1 MSTAEITYAAAIR
14 EALQQEMQRD
24 ERVVLFGLDVDD
36 PLGIVGSTLDLHK
49 EFGPERVFGTPLS
62 EDAMTGVAIGMA
74 MAGLR
79 PVHVHIRMDFMML
92 AMNQLVNMAAK
103 AHYKYGEQ
111 ISIPMVIKGTI
122 GKSWGQG
129 AQHSQSLYSLF
140 AHIPGLKVV
149 APTNPYD
156 AKGCLVSAIRDNNPV
171 VFVEHRLLYP
181 MKDDVPEYLYEVPPG
196 DARVVRH
203 GTDVTL
209 VGISYMCSECR
220 LAADVLDDQADI
232 SCEVIDPVWLSP
244 LDMDTIR
251 ESVCKTGHLLV
262 VDNDWTMCGIGS
274 EIIARLHETGIS
286 FTSSRMGF
294 HPSPC
299 PPSPPLEQAF
309 YPSVSGIVKTAYRLV
324 TGRDLSVSLS
334 DIHDDFRGPF

>member
-1 MSTAEITYAAAIR
+1 M
-14 EALQQEMQRD
+14 
-24 ERVVLFGLDVDD
+24 VL
-36 PLGIVGSTLDLHK
+36 
-49 EFGPERVFGTPLS
+49 
-62 EDAMTGVAIGMA
+62 
-74 MAGLR
+74 
-79 PVHVHIRMDFMML
+79 
-92 AMNQLVNMAAK
+92 
-103 AHYKYGEQ
+103 
-111 ISIPMVIKGTI
+111 
-122 GKSWGQG
+122 
-129 AQHSQSLYSLF
+129 
-140 AHIPGLKVV
+140 
-149 APTNPYD
+149 
-156 AKGCLVSAIRDNNPV
+156 
-171 VFVEHRLLYP
+171 VEHRLLYP

-209 VGISYMCSECR
+209 VGISYMCSECQS
-220 LAADVLDDQADI
+220 AANVLDDQAGI

-244 LDMDTIR
+244 PDMDTIQ

-324 TGRDLSVSLS
+324 TGRDLSVSVS